1 VELLVRTSTS
11 GKSLMGLDQ
20 QLLTR
25 AAAGDDLTIFI
36 ESIGVDEY
44 VALSNYVVTG
54 DRVYGLGSSHSAL
67 QQIFH
72 ASDSNMQP
80 QTIVRHIHD
89 SRKNAISAC
98 DFLEESKTLTTVNGT
113 APDKRFAWYSTRRYV
128 ELTER
133 VERLP
138 VYGDQFKILLKF
150 SSDFRLIMKP
160 DIVYFPYEGRQYLV
174 KSSAMLLPS
183 RFAFAPDR
191 YIRDGK
197 PLTENQSYSLVYL
210 NIGSDD
216 LLTIVHQPRFTILS
230 AQVGKQRDDTS
241 STTDPRTGVT
251 NIKCD
256 HTILIP
262 EQ

>member
-1 VELLVRTSTS
+1 MELLVRTGTS
-11 GKSLMGLDQ
+11 GKTLRGSDQ

-36 ESIGVDEY
+36 ESSGVDEY

-54 DRVYGLGSSHSAL
+54 DRVYGLGSSHSVL
-67 QQIFH
+67 QQLFD
-72 ASDSNMQP
+72 ASESNMTP

-89 SRKNAISAC
+89 SRENAISAY
-98 DFLEESKTLTTVNGT
+98 DFLGESKTLTTGNRT
-113 APDKRFAWYSTRRYV
+113 APDKHFAWYSTRRYV
-128 ELTER
+128 ELTEK
-133 VERLP
+133 VESLP

-150 SSDFRLIMKP
+150 SSDFRLVMKP
-160 DIVYFPYEGRQYLV
+160 DIVYFPYDGRQYLV
-174 KSSAMLLPS
+174 KSSGMLLPS
-183 RFAFAPDR
+183 RLASAPNR

-197 PLTENQSYSLVYL
+197 PLTENQSYSVVYL

-230 AQVGKQRDDTS
+230 APVGKQRDDTS
-241 STTDPRTGVT
+241 STTEPRTGVT

>member
-1 VELLVRTSTS
+1 
-11 GKSLMGLDQ
+11 MGSNQ
-20 QLLTR
+20 QLLNR

-36 ESIGVDEY
+36 ESIGIDEY
-44 VALSNYVVTG
+44 VVFGNYVVTG
-54 DRVYGLGSSHSAL
+54 DRVYGLDQPHSAL
-67 QQIFH
+67 QEIVH
-72 ASDSNMQP
+72 ASDSNIQHE
-80 QTIVRHIHD
+80 TIVRYIYD
-89 SRKNAISAC
+89 SNQNAISAY
-98 DFLEESKTLTTVNGT
+98 DFLGEYKTLTTGSRTVS
-113 APDKRFAWYSTRRYV
+113 DQRFAWYSTRRYV
-128 ELTER
+128 ERTDR
-133 VERLP
+133 VESLQAG
-138 VYGDQFKILLKF
+138 GDQFKILLKF

-160 DIVYFPYEGRQYLV
+160 DIVYFPHEGRQYLV

-216 LLTIVHQPRFTILS
+216 LLTIVHQPRFTVLG
-230 AQVGKQRDDTS
+230 AQVGNQRDDTS
-241 STTDPRTGVT
+241 STSESRTGVT